1 MSTASCWG
9 EGVSSDAARRGAI
22 KNHRVVIN
30 RRSPCLVCAYGGGG
44 KMGGGIF
51 AKTAKTPPLQSA
63 LRSALRPNTAHCH
76 SLHAYTMP
84 HMETGG
90 FYHDAVRRV
99 ATSSEKRENRF

>member
-44 KMGGGIF
+44 EDGRGN
-51 AKTAKTPPLQSA
+51 L
-63 LRSALRPNTAHCH
+63 
-76 SLHAYTMP
+76 
-84 HMETGG
+84 
-90 FYHDAVRRV
+90 
-99 ATSSEKRENRF
+99 RENREDPAPTVGIAIRIAPKYRPLP